1 MTEIDTCSAAVIS
14 SRNYNIQD
22 NEGEQYLKNDFDDKT
37 VYGHERNK
45 FKGFGEYT
53 NQILKDNEKRINELV
68 EITKLEY
75 PQTDNYFIWLCACD
89 FVMEE
94 LGIKNESDLGKSLY
108 EDFLKERKTTLYNSV
123 QLNNIEK

>member
-1 MTEIDTCSAAVIS
+1 MAEIETE
-14 SRNYNIQD
+14 NYNIQNND
-22 NEGEQYLKNDFDDKT
+22 GEQYLKHDFDDKT

-68 EITKLEY
+68 EMTKLEY

-94 LGIKNESDLGKSLY
+94 LGIKNESELGKSLY

-123 QLNNIEK
+123 QLCVNDTE

>member
-1 MTEIDTCSAAVIS
+1 M
-14 SRNYNIQD
+14 NQQKNLNQNI
-22 NEGEQYLKNDFDDKT
+22 
-37 VYGHERNK
+37 H
-45 FKGFGEYT
+45 
-53 NQILKDNEKRINELV
+53 KRLS
-68 EITKLEY
+68 
-75 PQTDNYFIWLCACD
+75 ACD

>member
-1 MTEIDTCSAAVIS
+1 MAEIETE
-14 SRNYNIQD
+14 NYNIQNND
-22 NEGEQYLKNDFDDKT
+22 GEQYLKHDFDDKT

-68 EITKLEY
+68 EMTKHEY

-94 LGIKNESDLGKSLY
+94 LGIKNESELGKSLY

-123 QLNNIEK
+123 QLCVNDTE

>member
-1 MTEIDTCSAAVIS
+1 MVETE
-14 SRNYNIQD
+14 NYNIQN
-22 NEGEQYLKNDFDDKT
+22 NEGEQYLKNDHDDKT
-37 VYGHERNK
+37 IYGHERNK

-123 QLNNIEK
+123 QLDNIEK